1 MNRDPAEVWKRH
13 LWRPHVQQRKSETAG
28 VPCSVVLYLRAAARG
43 GRSRRAANYGNT
55 IPDAAAA
62 AAEVEVQMRERDL
75 VRRSESSVNGCV
87 DSAPRGDA
95 DLKTTDTVTAG

>member
-13 LWRPHVQQRKSETAG
+13 LWHPHVQQRKSETAG

-62 AAEVEVQMRERDL
+62 AAEVEVQMRERFG
-75 VRRSESSVNGCV
+75 SEKREQREWM
-87 DSAPRGDA
+87 RGFR
-95 DLKTTDTVTAG
+95 TSR